1 MAFEDIVQAAVL
13 SMRALLKRSLFQLL
27 DRRLG
32 DGLAREA
39 DVVVVAAEAAV
50 GAEDG
55 GGAVAVE
62 VGR

>member
-1 MAFEDIVQAAVL
+1 
-13 SMRALLKRSLFQLL
+13 MRALLKRSLFQLL